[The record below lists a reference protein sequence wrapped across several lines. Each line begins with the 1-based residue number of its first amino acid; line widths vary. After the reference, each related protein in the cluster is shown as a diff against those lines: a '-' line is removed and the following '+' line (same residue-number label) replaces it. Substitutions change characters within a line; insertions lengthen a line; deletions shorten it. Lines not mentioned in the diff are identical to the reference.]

1 MTFFVFVSPPAC
13 QSFFAKKYL
22 RKSLVVT
29 QIIANFAALKRA
41 HTLRL
46 IANSLRI
53 NAMGGLCEYIC
64 EVFSDDTKTRKT
76 NKRYLITQTN

>member
-1 MTFFVFVSPPAC
+1 MTFFCLYVSFDLLKP
-13 QSFFAKKYL
+13 FYEKYL

-64 EVFSDDTKTRKT
+64 EVFFDNPKTRKRT
-76 NKRYLITQTN
+76 KDI